1 MPKYYEFKVC
11 GYYLYFTA
19 KCIVEAFHVHAS
31 DSKLSEEGSA
41 KFFVKENGDSEIQ
54 KSGILS
60 RQELNIIQK
69 FIENIKELGEQY
81 KNDDMIHAVLK
92 ANKIDGNI

>member
-1 MPKYYEFKVC
+1 MKLPKYYEFKVC

-69 FIENIKELGEQY
+69 FIKENY
-81 KNDDMIHAVLK
+81 KDMYKKWSSISDEGFFIGK
-92 ANKIDGNI
+92 

>member
-1 MPKYYEFKVC
+1 MYSFYE
-11 GYYLYFTA
+11 Y
-19 KCIVEAFHVHAS
+19 IE
-31 DSKLSEEGSA
+31 DSK
-41 KFFVKENGDSEIQ
+41 
-54 KSGILS
+54 
-60 RQELNIIQK
+60 K

>member
-31 DSKLSEEGSA
+31 DSKLTEAGSA
-41 KFFVKENGDSEIQ
+41 KFFVKENGDTEIRD
-54 KSGILS
+54 KGMLS
-60 RQELNIIQK
+60 RIELGTIQR
-69 FIENIKELGEQY
+69 FIKENYKEMY
-81 KNDDMIHAVLK
+81 KNGRRSAIWDFS
-92 ANKIDGNI
+92 

>member
-31 DSKLSEEGSA
+31 DSKLTEAGSA
-41 KFFVKENGDSEIQ
+41 KFFVKENGDTEIRG
-54 KSGILS
+54 KGMLS
-60 RQELNIIQK
+60 RIELSTIQQ
-69 FIENIKELGEQY
+69 FIKENY
-81 KNDDMIHAVLK
+81 KEMYKKWSALSDAGFFVGK
-92 ANKIDGNI
+92 